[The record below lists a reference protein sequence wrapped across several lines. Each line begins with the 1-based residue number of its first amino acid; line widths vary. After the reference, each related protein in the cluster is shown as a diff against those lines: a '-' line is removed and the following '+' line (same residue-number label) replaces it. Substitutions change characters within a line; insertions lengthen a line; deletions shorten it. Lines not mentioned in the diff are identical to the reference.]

1 MVTYH
6 SEQPLDDNEPC
17 YVISVAARIIRVHTQ
32 TLRYYER
39 EGLLEPA
46 RSKGNIRLYSQR
58 DIERLRRIKTL
69 VDDLGINLAGVQV
82 VLRMMDRMSQ
92 MEQELDYLRSL
103 WSENPNDVS
112 RVWWTQNQ

>member
-1 MVTYH
+1 M
-6 SEQPLDDNEPC
+6 
-17 YVISVAARIIRVHTQ
+17 ISVAARIIQVHTQ

-82 VLRMMDRMSQ
+82 VLRMMERMAQ
-92 MEQELDYLRSL
+92 MEQELEYLRSM
-103 WSENPNDVS
+103 WAESPNKEPRAQQAEN
-112 RVWWTQNQ
+112 Q